1 MVTSLEYA
9 KISLNQYIVFNY
21 RPQGSCEGYVFTP
34 VILFT
39 GGGGLP
45 QCILGYH
52 PPPGRSHHPPPQEG
66 STPPPPGRKP
76 REAAAADGTYPT
88 GTHSCLEFS

>member
-9 KISLNQYIVFNY
+9 KISVNQYIVFNY

-39 GGGGLP
+39 GGSASVHAG
-45 QCILGYH
+45 I
-52 PPPGRSHHPPPQEG
+52 PPPRKEAPPP
-66 STPPPPGRKP
+66 P

-88 GTHSCLEFS
+88 GMHSCLEFS

>member
-9 KISLNQYIVFNY
+9 KISVNQYIVFNY
-21 RPQGSCEGYVFTP
+21 RPRRSCEGYVFTP

-39 GGGGLP
+39 GGGLP
-45 QCILGYH
+45 QCMLGYH
-52 PPPGRSHHPPPQEG
+52 PPGMEAPPPAPGSKHPPRKEA
-66 STPPPPGRKP
+66 PPP

-88 GTHSCLEFS
+88 GMHSCLEFS